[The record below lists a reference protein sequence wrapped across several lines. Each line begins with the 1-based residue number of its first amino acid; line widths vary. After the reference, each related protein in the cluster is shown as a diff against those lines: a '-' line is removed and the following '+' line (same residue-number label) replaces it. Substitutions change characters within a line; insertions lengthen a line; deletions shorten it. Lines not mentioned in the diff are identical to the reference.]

1 MYYNAFETKEN
12 KMKSKNTIEL
22 QRIIALLQAVA
33 KIPTRQSYEVLNW
46 LHTIRTYFVTFF
58 MTFSSLKVFF
68 KKIFPIFHV
77 ALSSFIFKSV
87 TPWQL
92 TAYNHILKA

>member
-58 MTFSSLKVFF
+58 MTFSTLKVFL
-68 KKIFPIFHV
+68 KKKFPYF
-77 ALSSFIFKSV
+77 SRS
-87 TPWQL
+87 TQL
-92 TAYNHILKA
+92 LYLQKCYSLAVICI